1 MQVVASEQ
9 TREAIQQHGG
19 RLYVWVRKGRRC
31 CGGLRTLTTAV
42 EPHPDV
48 EFRRTDYDREKA
60 AARIRASS
68 WPEAAGFAAGNV
80 LSVPSVEDA
89 MEFFRKHGGP

>member
-48 EFRRTDYDREKA
+48 EFRRVDEERGFELFVPEHLSLPDELHFDVRGR
-60 AARIRASS
+60 AR
-68 WPEAAGFAAGNV
+68 
-80 LSVPSVEDA
+80 SVDA
-89 MEFFRKHGGP
+89 YWNGCAWIV